1 MPQAPEVIEQS
12 PDNVGFRSDGS
23 GRPADGYDEAAD
35 IWSLGITA
43 MEVRPLL
50 QRAGRCRLAAVCVA
64 NDGSVWFKQRAP
76 VLSSD
81 SRFQCRLEG
90 ASGAIRSTQLSHSA
104 WRSPFC
110 GLLIC
115 ESGGPPLNSTP
126 PLDPSSAPCLRLL
139 QLASGEP
146 PRVNVASFRLLF
158 MIVRD
163 DPPQLEGSQWSTDFK
178 DFVWQCLRKVGR
190 GWHVKRRRMCR
201 AAQGPSACRAWHVLP
216 PLRARCCCCSACK
229 PARLCACLPSLAGPR
244 GVLLCSSPAL
254 SIASSTSHSV
264 LSLIFTESC
273 LLPPSAPPPACG
285 QDPKARP
292 SALDLLEHPFVTA
305 AGTAPAELAQRVA
318 AFQQRRPA
326 LLERQQQQ
334 LSGAGGY
341 GTWGG
346 GTVPRWD
353 FAAPAAAPPA
363 AGTGTVV
370 ATSST
375 ARPATAPPPGDL
387 GGTVRGPGGA
397 AAADAAA
404 AAAGPEFPGGG
415 TVARRYTDTVVGPPA
430 AAAAGAD
437 FSGTVQVQP
446 GGGGSGK
453 LAAAP
458 PARLV
463 IPNDPTQPDR
473 PSGAVHLTRTGST
486 TGGDGGASKQ
496 LLTAGLQAVA
506 GSAGAPPA
514 AAAAADTAAAAL
526 SQLEAARPGAV
537 RDALTELLTQL
548 SLTGSPSLAGLK
560 GTAEALFGASE
571 DGGSA
576 SGGGGHLGDAPDLGP
591 LGRFLMSRWREA
603 VARERVQLSQQWQTS

>member
-1 MPQAPEVIEQS
+1 MASPAEGNRGAGRYELRELLGKGSFGTVHRGYDNVAQRDVAVKLIDLEDIEEDIAEIQREIAMLKQCQSPNITQYYGSQAVPGTSQLMIVMELMAASAADLVSEETGGEPLPEPCIAYVMRQVLQALAYLHAEHRIHRDVKAANILLGEDGAVKVSDFGVSAQLSGTVGFKRRTFVGSPLWMAPEVIEQS

-23 GRPADGYDEAAD
+23 GRPDDGYDEAAD

-43 MEVRPLL
+43 ME
-50 QRAGRCRLAAVCVA
+50 
-64 NDGSVWFKQRAP
+64 
-76 VLSSD
+76 
-81 SRFQCRLEG
+81 
-90 ASGAIRSTQLSHSA
+90 
-104 WRSPFC
+104 
-110 GLLIC
+110 
-115 ESGGPPLNSTP
+115 
-126 PLDPSSAPCLRLL
+126 
-139 QLASGEP
+139 LASGEP

-178 DFVWQCLRKVGR
+178 DFVWQCLRK
-190 GWHVKRRRMCR
+190 
-201 AAQGPSACRAWHVLP
+201 
-216 PLRARCCCCSACK
+216 
-229 PARLCACLPSLAGPR
+229 
-244 GVLLCSSPAL
+244 
-254 SIASSTSHSV
+254 
-264 LSLIFTESC
+264 
-273 LLPPSAPPPACG
+273 
-285 QDPKARP
+285 DPKARP

-305 AGTAPAELAQRVA
+305 AGPAPPDLAQRVA

-326 LLERQQQQ
+326 LLERQQQR
-334 LSGAGGY
+334 LSAAGA

-353 FAAPAAAPPA
+353 FAGPAAPAGTG

-370 ATSST
+370 AGSGA

-387 GGTVRGPGGA
+387 GSTVRGPGAA

-404 AAAGPEFPGGG
+404 AAAGAEFPGGG
-415 TVARRYTDTVVGPPA
+415 TVARRFTDTVVAPPA
-430 AAAAGAD
+430 AGAAGTAAD
-437 FSGTVQVQP
+437 FGGTVQVQA
-446 GGGGSGK
+446 GGGGGGK
-453 LAAAP
+453 LAAAT

-473 PSGAVHLTRTGST
+473 PSGAGYLPRPGSNA
-486 TGGDGGASKQ
+486 GGDGGASKQ
-496 LLTAGLQAVA
+496 LLTAGLQAAA

-548 SLTGSPSLAGLK
+548 SLASSPSLAGLK
-560 GTAEALFGASE
+560 GTAEALFGAAE
-571 DGGSA
+571 GGGSA
-576 SGGGGHLGDAPDLGP
+576 SSGGGHGLGDVPDLGP

-603 VARERVQLSQQWQTS
+603 VARERVQLSQQWQAS